1 MSGLFTR
8 NRIIGLGLAAFI
20 AIIDQA
26 VKWYVIGPLA
36 LRQVRNINLLPF
48 FDLTYME
55 NKGISLGM
63 LQATNMEMRWLL
75 VLLTGVIAIVVLV
88 WMMREKARGDI
99 LGLALIL
106 GGAVGN
112 IRDRYDLGYVIDYA
126 DLHIQAFGGTFRP
139 FLIFNVADA
148 AITIG
153 VVIILARSL
162 LVRDKEQTDLN
173 VPLTADADGVTR
185 GEPKD
190 A

>member
-8 NRIIGLGLAAFI
+8 NRLIGLAIAAFI

-26 VKWYVIGPLA
+26 VKLYVIGPLA
-36 LRQVRNINLLPF
+36 LREVGKIDLLPF
-48 FDLTYME
+48 FDLTYTE

-63 LQATNMEMRWLL
+63 FQANDMETRWLL
-75 VLLTGVIAIVVLV
+75 VLLTAGIALVVLV
-88 WMMREKARGDI
+88 WMMREKLLGEI
-99 LGLALIL
+99 IGLALIL
-106 GGAVGN
+106 GGAIGN

-126 DLHIQAFGGTFRP
+126 DFHIGTFRP
-139 FLIFNVADA
+139 FLIFNIADA

-162 LVRDKEQTDLN
+162 LVRDKGETDTGDT
-173 VPLTADADGVTR
+173 PR
-185 GEPKD
+185 GETSD

>member
-8 NRIIGLGLAAFI
+8 NRLIGLALAAFV
-20 AIIDQA
+20 AVIDQV
-26 VKWYVIGPLA
+26 VKWVVTGPLA
-36 LRQVRNINLLPF
+36 LRQVGHIDLLPF
-48 FDLTYME
+48 FDLTYTE
-55 NKGISLGM
+55 NRGVSLGM
-63 LQATNMEMRWLL
+63 LQATNMETRWLL
-75 VLLTGVIAIVVLV
+75 VAMTGVIALVVLV
-88 WMMREKARGDI
+88 WMMREKRLGDI
-99 LGLALIL
+99 FGLALIL

-126 DLHIQAFGGTFRP
+126 DLHIGTFRP
-139 FLIFNVADA
+139 FLIFNIADA

-162 LVRDKEQTDLN
+162 LVRDKAQPEFS
-173 VPLTADADGVTR
+173 VPPAKTSDDAPH

>member
-8 NRIIGLGLAAFI
+8 NRLIGFVFAVFI
-20 AIIDQA
+20 AVIDQV

-36 LRQVRNINLLPF
+36 LREIGNIHLMPF
-48 FDLTYME
+48 FDLTYTE
-55 NKGISLGM
+55 NRGISLGM
-63 LQATNMEMRWLL
+63 LQATDMETRWLL
-75 VLLTGVIAIVVLV
+75 VAMTAVIALVVLV
-88 WMMREKARGDI
+88 WMMREKALGEI

-126 DLHIQAFGGTFRP
+126 DFHIGTFRP
-139 FLIFNVADA
+139 FLIFNIADA

-162 LVRDKEQTDLN
+162 FVREKEETE
-173 VPLTADADGVTR
+173 TGDASR
-185 GEPKD
+185 GDTSD